1 VTMSEY
7 LGPHLVDELGTEL
20 PAWRAW
26 WNEHRETHD
35 LAASIEANRAAIE
48 ERLDKAPSSE

>member
-1 VTMSEY
+1 
-7 LGPHLVDELGTEL
+7 LGPQLVDELGTEL